1 MFSEETMPLG
11 HSRKIETAVKNMKS
25 AIDTGNHEHHLPIVE
40 KKVQNVEMNLSLLK
54 MKENKQEEISKL
66 EAKLELALSRQKD
79 MDKFVPM
86 PEHST
91 RWTI

>member
-1 MFSEETMPLG
+1 
-11 HSRKIETAVKNMKS
+11 
-25 AIDTGNHEHHLPIVE
+25 
-40 KKVQNVEMNLSLLK
+40 

-86 PEHST
+86 PEQVGPFKNQTCSVCHIWGH
-91 RWTI
+91 RANGNRD